1 MGLTNFYFGLRI
13 AMNDLLTRIKER
25 PISSFKNYILNIR
38 FPFFKKLKSGAS
50 IDLDFPF
57 TALVG
62 PNGSG
67 KSSTLQALYGCPAN
81 YNVAHYWF
89 STAIDPIEESGDE
102 AYRYI
107 YKYKPGGYQSPVE
120 IAQKRV
126 RRKGDPDYWETARPM
141 IKDKMANMPEPFDE
155 SLSEIRNQTRWKKI
169 QKEVVYIDFRA
180 ELSAFDKFYYFGTY
194 NKSDSIESK
203 QDFLRERS
211 RVLKNHIDQMNT
223 SSPVMSWYSRET
235 TSIDLLKEEEIYWVN
250 KILGK
255 NYISAKIVKHNLFNN
270 SGYSIIFTNSV
281 SSYSEAVA
289 GSGEVSVVNCVVK
302 ILRAA
307 RDSLILL
314 DEPEVSLHPG
324 AQKALRQ
331 LLFSA
336 ILKNGCQVIVST
348 HSEHFVN
355 GLPNNAIKLFQ
366 FEAANNTYNIINNCS
381 AEQAFLRLGSEFH
394 GVKRKIYVED
404 MLAKEIVEAAA
415 IEIDKEIL
423 KNVEVIVYP
432 GGADTIVRNLLVHFT
447 VSETPNKD
455 IVFLDGDMKKTVN
468 TAESE
473 KYNNE
478 LEEGKLFIKR
488 FRRSISE
495 SELDDLDDILF
506 CQTGTRGNSF
516 DLPLNGGNSDNS
528 VQKKEFKLKMLD
540 VYHDKFN
547 FMNVDTP
554 EELIWKIASNSD
566 LFDIDS
572 IKKRFSTGSYKDR
585 FRLFS
590 EYDYGSETDSTQIFE
605 TQRRF
610 LAKRNTSH
618 PLWLEFKEILRLML
632 EAEVILSN

>member
-1 MGLTNFYFGLRI
+1 MS
-13 AMNDLLTRIKER
+13 DLLTRIKKR
-25 PISSFKNYILNIR
+25 PIGSFNNYILNIR
-38 FPFFKKLKSGAS
+38 FPFFKKLKNGAS

-57 TALVG
+57 IALVG

-81 YNVAHYWF
+81 HNVAHYWF

-107 YKYKPGGYQSPVE
+107 YKYQPLNYQSPVE

-126 RRKGDPDYWETARPM
+126 RRKDDPDYWETARPM

-155 SLSEIRNQTRWKKI
+155 SLSELRNKTRWKKI

-180 ELSAFDKFYYFGTY
+180 ELSAFDKFFYFGTY
-194 NKSDSIESK
+194 NKSESIDSK
-203 QDFLRERS
+203 QDFLRKRS
-211 RVLKNHIDQMNT
+211 RVLKNHIEQIGT
-223 SSPVMSWYSRET
+223 GSSVMSWHSRET
-235 TSIDLLKEEEIYWVN
+235 TSIDVLNKEEIDWVN
-250 KILGK
+250 NILGK

-302 ILRAA
+302 VLRAA
-307 RDSLILL
+307 KDSLILL

-331 LLFSA
+331 LLFSV

-366 FEAANNTYNIINNCS
+366 FEAANNTYSIINNCS

-394 GVKRKIYVED
+394 GTKRKIYVED
-404 MLAKEIVEAAA
+404 ELAKEIVSAAA

-432 GGADTIVRNLLVHFT
+432 GGAATIVKNLLVHFA
-447 VSETPNKD
+447 VSETPNRD
-455 IVFLDGDMKKTVN
+455 IVFLDGDMKKTVDIDE
-468 TAESE
+468 TE
-473 KYNNE
+473 KYKE
-478 LEEGKLFIKR
+478 KLDEGIFSVKR
-488 FRRSISE
+488 FQKDIPQ
-495 SELDDLDDILF
+495 SELNNIDDILF
-506 CQTGTRGNSF
+506 SQTGTRGDSF
-516 DLPLNGGNSDNS
+516 ILPLNGGNSDNS
-528 VQKKEFKLKMLD
+528 VQEETFKLKMLD
-540 VYHDKFN
+540 IYHDKFN

-554 EELIWKIASNSD
+554 EELIWEIASNSD
-566 LFDIDS
+566 LLNVDS
-572 IKKRFSTGSYKDR
+572 IKKLFSTGPYKDR

-590 EYDYGSETDSTQIFE
+590 EHDYGSKTNSTQILE
-605 TQRRF
+605 TQKRF
-610 LAKRNTSH
+610 LAKRDTSH
-618 PLWLEFKEILRLML
+618 YLWLEFKEILRLIL
-632 EAEVILSN
+632 KAEEIL